1 MSASEPAAAQ
11 SWFGDSRLYTAASPT
26 TPETHRLWSGFM
38 TARLIVGAVLLA
50 VQIMLFVSGPSH
62 SLTLLLLCSLY
73 LAAVVVSRYMLRPQA
88 LGSAINPL
96 WGLLVGADILVFAA
110 LQALQNTGINYTPL
124 FALPILLAAV
134 LGTLTLAL
142 GTAAGVTL
150 LLLAGSY
157 WNSLQTLTDATPYL
171 VQAALSGAGY
181 FAVAFLAQQLVARLV
196 SESERARTSQLAA
209 TVQKRVNEL
218 VIENLPDGVLVVD
231 QHGWVRAANPAAR
244 EMLAL
249 EGQAPLSVDLKAH
262 VGWAPLVQLARTS
275 LGVGQPLEEAIRL
288 ERTPRGAARQL
299 RARTRLAQPLGSEG
313 ESLCVVFLQDQ
324 RELEARLRTEKLASM
339 GRMSAAVAH
348 EIRNPLA
355 AISQANALLSED
367 LDDPRLR
374 RLTDM
379 VDQNAR
385 RLGKIV
391 DDILNVSRVQ
401 PHGTAAPGPRETIAA
416 HDSVRHCVAEWLQ
429 QNPRSPA
436 VPVACMGPE
445 AAVLF
450 ETDHLRRVLFNL
462 LDNALRYA
470 SGAPQCIQ
478 VQVDTRTARTASIA
492 VWSDGAP
499 LDPSVQQHL
508 FEPFFSSESRSSGLG
523 LFICRELC
531 AQHGAGI
538 HYRRTPAHQ
547 AQTEPLGNAF
557 VLTPL
562 RADARFGTHEPTL
575 ATPWQTTLY

>member
-1 MSASEPAAAQ
+1 MSASEPATEQ
-11 SWFGDSRLYTAASPT
+11 SWFGDSRLYTVAPAT
-26 TPETHRLWSGFM
+26 TPETHRLWTGFM

-50 VQIMLFVSGPSH
+50 VQAMLFVTGPSH
-62 SLTLLLLCSLY
+62 SLTLVLLCSLY
-73 LAAVVVSRYMLRPQA
+73 LAATGVSRYMLQPQA

-110 LQALQNTGINYTPL
+110 LQALQNSGVNYTPL

-157 WNSLQTLTDATPYL
+157 WNSLQSLADATPYL

-181 FAVAFLAQQLVARLV
+181 FAVAFLAQQLAARLV
-196 SESERARTSQLAA
+196 SESDRARTSQLAA

-218 VIENLPDGVLVVD
+218 VIENLPDGVLIVD
-231 QHGWVRAANPAAR
+231 QYGWVRAANPAAR
-244 EMLAL
+244 EMLGL
-249 EGQAPLSVDLKAH
+249 EGNTPLSIDLKAH
-262 VGWAPLVQLARTS
+262 AGWAPLVQLARTS
-275 LGVGQPLEEAIRL
+275 LGAGQPLEENIRL
-288 ERTPRGAARQL
+288 ERAQHGTRHL

-367 LDDPRLR
+367 LDDPRLN
-374 RLTDM
+374 RLTAM
-379 VDQNAR
+379 VDQNAK

-401 PHGTAAPGPRETIAA
+401 PHGTAERGSSETIAVQ
-416 HDSVRHCVAEWLQ
+416 DSVRQSVAEWLQ
-429 QNPRSPA
+429 QNPRSQS
-436 VPVACMGPE
+436 VPVECTGPE
-445 AAVLF
+445 VAVQF
-450 ETDHLRRVLFNL
+450 EADHLRRVLFNL

-470 SGAPQCIQ
+470 SAGVRCIQ
-478 VQVDTRTARTASIA
+478 VHVDTAPRVATIA
-492 VWSDGAP
+492 IWSDGAP

-531 AQHGAGI
+531 AQHGASI
-538 HYRRTPAHQ
+538 HYRRMPASSAHP
-547 AQTEPLGNAF
+547 EPLGNAF
-557 VLTPL
+557 VLAPL
-562 RADARFGTHEPTL
+562 RADVPAAPGHTL

>member
-1 MSASEPAAAQ
+1 MAASEPAATQ
-11 SWFGDSRLYTAASPT
+11 SWFGDSRLYTAAPAP
-26 TPETHRLWSGFM
+26 TPETHRLWTGFM

-50 VQIMLFVSGPSH
+50 VQVMLFVTGPTH
-62 SLTLLLLCSLY
+62 SLTLVLLCSLY
-73 LAAVVVSRYMLRPQA
+73 LAATLVSRYMLQPQA

-110 LQALQNTGINYTPL
+110 LQALQNTGVNYTPL

-157 WNSLQTLTDATPYL
+157 WNSVQTLTDATPYL

-181 FAVAFLAQQLVARLV
+181 FAVAFLAQQLAARLV
-196 SESERARTSQLAA
+196 SESESARTSLRAA

-249 EGQAPLSVDLKAH
+249 ENNAPLSIDLKAH
-262 VGWAPLVQLARTS
+262 AGWAPLVQLARTS
-275 LGVGQPLEEAIRL
+275 LGTGQALEEGIRL
-288 ERTPRGAARQL
+288 ERTQRGARQL
-299 RARTRLAQPLGSEG
+299 RARTRLAHPLGSEG

-379 VDQNAR
+379 VDQNAK

-391 DDILNVSRVQ
+391 DDILNISRVQ
-401 PHGTAAPGPRETIAA
+401 PHGTAAPGPRETIAVQ
-416 HDSVRHCVAEWLQ
+416 DTVRHCVAEWLQ
-429 QNPRSPA
+429 QNPRSPTVA
-436 VPVACMGPE
+436 VECTGPE

-450 ETDHLRRVLFNL
+450 EADHLRRVLFNL

-470 SGAPQCIQ
+470 SGVPHCIR
-478 VQVDTRTARTASIA
+478 VQVDSRTARSASIA

-499 LDPSVQQHL
+499 LDSSVQRHL

-538 HYRRTPAHQ
+538 HYRRTPAQ
-547 AQTEPLGNAF
+547 PTQSEPLGNAF
-557 VLTPL
+557 ILTPL
-562 RADARFGTHEPTL
+562 RAHASSGPGHTL

>member
-1 MSASEPAAAQ
+1 MSADEPTTQQ
-11 SWFGDSRLYTAASPT
+11 SWFGDSRLYTVSPAT
-26 TPETHRLWSGFM
+26 TPETHRLWTGFM
-38 TARLIVGAVLLA
+38 TARLVVGAVLLV
-50 VQIMLFVSGPSH
+50 VQT
-62 SLTLLLLCSLY
+62 TLLATGAAQRPTLVLLCSLY
-73 LAAVVVSRYMLRPQA
+73 LAATLVSRYMLRPQA
-88 LGSAINPL
+88 LGSALNPL
-96 WGLLVGADILVFAA
+96 WAMLVGADILVFAA
-110 LQALQNTGINYTPL
+110 LQVVQNPGINYTPL
-124 FALPILLAAV
+124 FALPILFASV

-157 WNSLQTLTDATPYL
+157 WNSLQSLTDATPYL

-181 FAVAFLAQQLVARLV
+181 FAVAFLAYQLAARMA
-196 SESERARTSQLAA
+196 SESERARASQLAA
-209 TVQKRVNEL
+209 TVQQRVNEL
-218 VIENLPDGVLVVD
+218 VIESLPDGVLMVD
-231 QHGWVRAANPAAR
+231 THGWVRAANPAAR
-244 EMLAL
+244 ELL
-249 EGQAPLSVDLKAH
+249 GLKGNTPLSIDLKAH

-275 LGVGQPLEEAIRL
+275 LGTGQAIEESMQL
-288 ERTPRGAARQL
+288 GHTSGGARHV
-299 RARTRLAQPLGSEG
+299 RARTRLAQPLGTEG

-367 LDDPRLR
+367 LNDPRLN
-374 RLTDM
+374 RLTAM

-391 DDILNVSRVQ
+391 DDILNVSRVH
-401 PHGTAAPGPRETIAA
+401 PEGTREAGSGETIAVQ
-416 HDSVRHCVAEWLQ
+416 DSVRQCVAEWLQ
-429 QNPRSPA
+429 QNPHCPA
-436 VPVACMGPE
+436 VPVECTGPE
-445 AAVLF
+445 VAVQF
-450 ETDHLRRVLFNL
+450 EADHLRRVLCNL

-470 SGAPQCIQ
+470 SGTPHSIQIQ
-478 VQVDTRTARTASIA
+478 VDSASPRAATIA

-531 AQHGAGI
+531 AQHGASI
-538 HYRRTPAHQ
+538 QYRRMPADNTAH
-547 AQTEPLGNAF
+547 APMGNAF
-557 VLTPL
+557 VLAPQ
-562 RADARFGTHEPTL
+562 RGDAPAAPGHTL

>member
-1 MSASEPAAAQ
+1 MPVSEPAAEQ
-11 SWFGDSRLYTAASPT
+11 SWFGESRLYTVAAAA
-26 TPETHRLWSGFM
+26 TPETHRLWRGFM

-50 VQIMLFVSGPSH
+50 VQAMLFVTAPTH

-73 LAAVVVSRYMLRPQA
+73 LAATGVSRYMLQPQA

-110 LQALQNTGINYTPL
+110 LQALQSTGINYTPL

-181 FAVAFLAQQLVARLV
+181 FAVAFLAQQLAARLV
-196 SESERARTSQLAA
+196 SESERARTSLLAA

-218 VIENLPDGVLVVD
+218 VIESLPDGVLIVD
-231 QHGWVRAANPAAR
+231 QHGWVRAVNPAAR
-244 EMLAL
+244 DMLGL
-249 EGQAPLSVDLKAH
+249 EGNTPLSIDLKAH
-262 VGWAPLVQLARTS
+262 AGWAPLVQLARTS
-275 LGVGQPLEEAIRL
+275 LGTGHPLEENVRL
-288 ERTPRGAARQL
+288 ERAQRGARHL

-313 ESLCVVFLQDQ
+313 ESLCVVFLQDL

-374 RLTDM
+374 RLTTM
-379 VDQNAR
+379 VDQNAK

-401 PHGTAAPGPRETIAA
+401 PQGLAEPGTGETIAVQ
-416 HDSVRHCVAEWLQ
+416 DSVRQSVAEWLQ
-429 QNPRSPA
+429 QNPRSQA
-436 VPVACMGPE
+436 VPVECTGPE
-445 AAVLF
+445 VAVQF
-450 ETDHLRRVLFNL
+450 EADHLRRVLFNL

-470 SGAPQCIQ
+470 SGSPDGIQ
-478 VQVDTRTARTASIA
+478 VHVDTSATGVASIA
-492 VWSDGAP
+492 IWSDGAP

-531 AQHGAGI
+531 AQHGANI
-538 HYRRTPAHQ
+538 HYRRMPASSTHP
-547 AQTEPLGNAF
+547 EPLGNAF

-562 RADARFGTHEPTL
+562 RADAQTAPGHTL

>member
-11 SWFGDSRLYTAASPT
+11 SWFGDSRLHAAAPTA

-38 TARLIVGAVLLA
+38 TARLIVGGVLLA
-50 VQIMLFVSGPSH
+50 VQAMLFASGS
-62 SLTLLLLCSLY
+62 SRSMTLLMLCSLY
-73 LAAVVVSRYMLRPQA
+73 LAAVVVSRYMLHPQA

-110 LQALQNTGINYTPL
+110 LQALQNTGVNYTPL

-134 LGTLTLAL
+134 LGTLSLAL

-181 FAVAFLAQQLVARLV
+181 FAVAFLAHQLAARLV
-196 SESERARTSQLAA
+196 SESERARSSQRVA

-244 EMLAL
+244 EMLAMDGNKSL
-249 EGQAPLSVDLKAH
+249 PTDLKAH

-275 LGVGQPLEEAIRL
+275 LGAGQALEEGIRL
-288 ERTPRGAARQL
+288 ERPQRGARQL

-367 LDDPRLR
+367 LDDLRLR

-401 PHGTAAPGPRETIAA
+401 PHGAALPGRRETLAA
-416 HDSVRHCVAEWLQ
+416 HDSVRQSVAEWLQ

-436 VPVACMGPE
+436 VPVECNGPE
-445 AAVLF
+445 MALLF
-450 ETDHLRRVLFNL
+450 EADHLRRVLFNL

-470 SGAPQCIQ
+470 SGAPHCIQ
-478 VQVDTRTARTASIA
+478 VHVNTLAAQGATIA

-531 AQHGAGI
+531 VQHGAGI
-538 HYRRTPAHQ
+538 HYRRMPASANQ
-547 AQTEPLGNAF
+547 SEPLGNAF
-557 VLTPL
+557 VLTL
-562 RADARFGTHEPTL
+562 VQADARNAQLHTL
-575 ATPWQTTLY
+575 ESPWQTTLY

>member
-1 MSASEPAAAQ
+1 MSASEPAAQQ
-11 SWFGDSRLYTAASPT
+11 SWFDDSRLYTVAAAT
-26 TPETHRLWSGFM
+26 TPETHRLWIGFM

-50 VQIMLFVSGPSH
+50 VQTTLFATGSSR
-62 SLTLLLLCSLY
+62 SLTLVLLCSLY
-73 LAAVVVSRYMLRPQA
+73 LAATLVSRYMLRPQA

-96 WGLLVGADILVFAA
+96 WGMLVGADILVFAA
-110 LQALQNTGINYTPL
+110 LQVVQNPGINYTPL
-124 FALPILLAAV
+124 FALPILFASV

-157 WNSLQTLTDATPYL
+157 WNSLQSLTDATPYL

-181 FAVAFLAQQLVARLV
+181 FAVAFLAYQLASRLV
-196 SESERARTSQLAA
+196 SESERARASQLAA
-209 TVQKRVNEL
+209 TVQQRVNEL
-218 VIENLPDGVLVVD
+218 VIESLPDGVLVVD
-231 QHGWVRAANPAAR
+231 AHSWVRAANPAAR
-244 EMLAL
+244 ELL
-249 EGQAPLSVDLKAH
+249 GLKGNAPVSIDLKAQ

-275 LGVGQPLEEAIRL
+275 LGTGQPVEENIQL
-288 ERTPRGAARQL
+288 ERAQRGPRHV
-299 RARTRLAQPLGSEG
+299 RARTRLAHPLGREG

-367 LDDPRLR
+367 LDDPRLT
-374 RLTDM
+374 RLTAM
-379 VDQNAR
+379 VDQNAK

-401 PHGTAAPGPRETIAA
+401 PQAPADACASESIAVQ
-416 HDSVRHCVAEWLQ
+416 DSVRQSVAEWGQ
-429 QNPRSPA
+429 QNA
-436 VPVACMGPE
+436 HGIDVACTGAE
-445 AAVLF
+445 VTVHFDA
-450 ETDHLRRVLFNL
+450 DHLRRVLFNL

-470 SGAPQCIQ
+470 SGGPHSIQ
-478 VQVDTRTARTASIA
+478 IHVDTSPSQTSTIA

-531 AQHGAGI
+531 AQHGANI
-538 HYRRTPAHQ
+538 YYRRMPVATQGTAIP
-547 AQTEPLGNAF
+547 GNAF
-557 VLTPL
+557 VLAPQ
-562 RADARFGTHEPTL
+562 RADAAAHTLATPTL
-575 ATPWQTTLY
+575 GTPWQTTLY

>member
-11 SWFGDSRLYTAASPT
+11 SWFADSRLYADAPTA

-38 TARLIVGAVLLA
+38 TARLIVGGVLLA
-50 VQIMLFVSGPSH
+50 VQAMLFVSGSNR
-62 SLTLLLLCSLY
+62 SMTLLMLCSLY

-110 LQALQNTGINYTPL
+110 LQALQNTGVNYTPL

-134 LGTLTLAL
+134 LGTLSLAL

-181 FAVAFLAQQLVARLV
+181 FAVAFLAHQLAARLV
-196 SESERARTSQLAA
+196 SESERARSSQRVA

-244 EMLAL
+244 EMLAI
-249 EGQAPLSVDLKAH
+249 EGNKPLPIDLKAH
-262 VGWAPLVQLARTS
+262 IGWAPLVQLSRTS
-275 LGVGQPLEEAIRL
+275 LGAGQALEEGIRL
-288 ERTPRGAARQL
+288 ERPQRGARQL

-367 LDDPRLR
+367 LDDMRLR

-401 PHGTAAPGPRETIAA
+401 PHGAALTGRRETLAA
-416 HDSVRHCVAEWLQ
+416 HDSVRQSVAEWLQ

-436 VPVACMGPE
+436 VPVECNGTEVAL
-445 AAVLF
+445 LF
-450 ETDHLRRVLFNL
+450 EADHLRRVLFNL

-470 SGAPQCIQ
+470 SGAPHSIQ
-478 VQVDTRTARTASIA
+478 VHVDTSAAQGATIV

-531 AQHGAGI
+531 VQHGAGI
-538 HYRRTPAHQ
+538 HYRRMPASANQ
-547 AQTEPLGNAF
+547 SEPLGNAF
-557 VLTPL
+557 VLTL
-562 RADARFGTHEPTL
+562 VQADARNAQLHTL
-575 ATPWQTTLY
+575 ESPWQTTLY